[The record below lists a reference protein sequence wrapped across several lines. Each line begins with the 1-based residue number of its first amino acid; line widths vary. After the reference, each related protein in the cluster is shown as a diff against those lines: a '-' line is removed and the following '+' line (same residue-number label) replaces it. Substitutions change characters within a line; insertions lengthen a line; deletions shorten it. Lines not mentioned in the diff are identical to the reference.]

1 MAYNVTTITNTNNV
15 DKLQSMA
22 AIISTYK
29 QNFLMRDI
37 EIVPGLLFN
46 QYNTIKRVYY
56 YLHNQFES
64 GPFDEL
70 GQPKYFF
77 DLMTDRNDQATK
89 NIDLDTKD
97 CYIKAENG
105 GSYLLSWLLR
115 MEFSAY
121 AKETQFGKMLNDL
134 SDDLPDFGTV
144 VWKKCKGEDGYIST
158 QQVDLIN
165 IINDPQADCLED
177 GIMIERHLM
186 TQSEMRKMKVWNQD
200 AVEALIKSGRTTI
213 PTRFMTATSSEMSHP
228 FNQIDTITPY
238 YEVYEYWG
246 EIPKYLYDMYQKTID
261 SKEYIEDQ
269 YNFYPTQPDVSNQ
282 GSNEMV
288 YVMAQV
294 AGVEPGSQ
302 ECVLYMKE
310 TPQEKFPYKEVHFRR
325 RKGRWLGLGNYELCF
340 DQIEK
345 ANEVTNRFF
354 ASLRLSLMHLYQTRD
369 ALHVKNVMSD
379 LLDGDIIVSK
389 SDISL
394 IPTEI
399 RGLSDYRDEIERIE
413 NKCNHLCNTFE
424 VVTGENLPSGTSALL
439 GNQMQASA
447 TKLFEYIRQN
457 IGLFI
462 ENVFNEWLL
471 PGFADRLTVEHTL
484 ELLDTDDLK
493 IYYETI
499 KRKVQY
505 DAIKK
510 FILSTN
516 DFPAPEQLELVGN
529 IAKDQLTKMPK
540 QLLVEEGTYDKKNAL
555 KYKLKVIITDENNTK
570 KQNLETLQTLAQ
582 TAMANPQGLQ
592 DERVMKIIGMTLE
605 EAGFSPLQFN
615 MVNQTPTNPSL
626 NPANQGGAPVANR
639 DAGAINNPQ
648 QMMNQQVAA

>member
-15 DKLQSMA
+15 DKPQSLA
-22 AIISTYK
+22 ALIATYK
-29 QNFLMRDI
+29 NNFLLRDI
-37 EIVPGLLFN
+37 EIVPGLVFN

-64 GPFDEL
+64 GPFDEM

-121 AKETQFGKMLNDL
+121 AKETMFGKMLNEL

-144 VWKKCKGEDGYIST
+144 VWKKCKDEDGGVEIH
-158 QQVDLIN
+158 QVDLIN
-165 IINDPQADCLED
+165 IINDPQADCLKD

-186 TQSEMRKMKVWNQD
+186 TQDELRGMKVWKQD
-200 AVEALIKSGRTTI
+200 VVESLIESGRTTI
-213 PTRFMTATSSEMSHP
+213 PARFMTPSSTQTQNA

-246 EIPKYLYDMYQKTID
+246 EIPRYLYDFYNKKINT
-261 SKEYIEDQ
+261 KEYAKDQ
-269 YNFYPTQPDVSNQ
+269 ADFYPVQSDLTNA
-282 GSNEMV
+282 GSNDMV
-288 YVMAQV
+288 YVLMQV
-294 AGVEPGSQ
+294 AGVDPGSQ
-302 ECVLYMKE
+302 ECVLYLKE
-310 TPQEKFPYKEVHFRR
+310 VDRDKFPYKECHFRR

-345 ANEVTNRFF
+345 GNEVTNRFF
-354 ASLRLSLMHLYQTRD
+354 SSLRLSLMHIYQTRD
-369 ALHVKNVMSD
+369 QLHVKNVLTD
-379 LLDGDIIVSK
+379 LLDGDVIVSK
-389 SDISL
+389 SEIGL

-399 RGLSDYRDEIERIE
+399 RGLADYKDEIERIE

-439 GNQMQASA
+439 GKQMSSSA

-457 IGLFI
+457 MGLFI
-462 ENVFNEWLL
+462 EDVFNEWLL
-471 PGFADRLTVEHTL
+471 PSFTESLNTEHTL
-484 ELLDTDDLK
+484 ELLDTEDLK
-493 IYYETI
+493 VYYEAR
-499 KRKVQY
+499 KRMVQY

-510 FILSTN
+510 FILSTH
-516 DFPAPEQLELVGN
+516 DFPSAEQIDLVGN
-529 IAKDQLTKMPK
+529 LAKDQLTKMPK
-540 QLLVEEGTYDKKNAL
+540 QLLVEKGTYELEDML
-555 KYKLKVIITDENNTK
+555 HYRLKVIVTGENDAK
-570 KQNLETLQTLAQ
+570 KQNIETLTTMTQ
-582 TAMANPQGLQ
+582 TAMANPQALQ
-592 DERVMKIIGMTLE
+592 DPRVMKLIGLTLE
-605 EAGFSPLQFN
+605 ESGFSPLQLN
-615 MVNQTPTNPSL
+615 MVNEAPTNPSL
-626 NPANQGGAPVANR
+626 NPANQGGAPTQNQGGSSITSQQP
-639 DAGAINNPQ
+639 GALPP
-648 QMMNQQVAA
+648 VAA